1 MMQVH
6 SRLETRHGPQSLVL
20 SSILPASGASVL
32 ASETP
37 LEIEPA
43 GNRRGGRPPMSM
55 CGLMWQDVKGPKGG
69 APPNVNVCA
78 TLC

>member
-1 MMQVH
+1 MTQVH
-6 SRLETRHGPQSLVL
+6 SRLETRHGPKSLVL
-20 SSILPASGASVL
+20 SSIFPANGASVL

-37 LEIEPA
+37 LEIEGGAPPNANVWINVA
-43 GNRRGGRPPMSM
+43 GCEGPQGG
-55 CGLMWQDVKGPKGG
+55 GG